1 MSMELFMTVVI
12 YGSISGGQQYRVF
25 VQAKIS
31 KKALRINSPED
42 RSANAFGITLAC
54 ATSMAVTCRP
64 SWGGLPDQGG
74 DQMDIEHFGWT
85 FFLASISALKKVAF
99 GDRHA
104 KVASTSVM
112 KR

>member
-1 MSMELFMTVVI
+1 MTLELFMT
-12 YGSISGGQQYRVF
+12 GSYLRLDFRRSTISGICPGED
-25 VQAKIS
+25 S

-54 ATSMAVTCRP
+54 ATSMAVACRP
-64 SWGGLPDQGG
+64 SWGRLPDQGG

-85 FFLASISALKKVAF
+85 FFLASISAVKKVAF